1 MVCCIL
7 FHDVVVRPARAV
19 DREFPVGWGRCF
31 GIEALTEFLKLIFG
45 VDAGIILSSCR
56 SVANVVLPRFTG

>member
-1 MVCCIL
+1 MLLANKIRTLHVVHAACIL

-31 GIEALTEFLKLIFG
+31 GISSIQALIEFLKLIFG
-45 VDAGIILSSCR
+45 VDAGVI
-56 SVANVVLPRFTG
+56 

>member
-19 DREFPVGWGRCF
+19 DREFPVDWGRCF
-31 GIEALTEFLKLIFG
+31 GIKALIEFLKLIFG
-45 VDAGIILSSCR
+45 VDAGIFL
-56 SVANVVLPRFTG
+56 